1 MSKLIKGAGGGGKA
15 GGGSARTPV
24 ESPDSLRSI
33 QYARVLDLVAEG
45 EIGGL
50 VNGLKSIYLDDT
62 PLQNPN
68 GTFNFTGVSVFA
80 RNGTQSQSHI
90 PAFAGSEAELPVS
103 TQVTKAVP
111 VTRSISNI
119 NNTAARVTLSIP
131 QLTLQNLTNGDLGG
145 TSVEIAIDVQN
156 NGGGFVAQ
164 ALRKLYQSSLLSIT
178 PSGAISAA
186 VSTKYQV
193 VVAWAGQNVK
203 APQTCTYQ
211 LQYRA
216 VGSGTWLVS
225 QSHTFQGGAFSTG
238 GLADYALGSVTANY
252 PSGSKTFDLTLAEN
266 DYEFRV
272 VKTSGSVQNPPAFF
286 NVPAAPSVGLAYGG
300 SVSIIGGS
308 VYAPAYTDVITGK
321 TSSRYQR
328 SYRIELPEG
337 GPWDIRVR
345 RITDDSVASNL
356 QNDTYFDSITEII
369 DAKLTYPN
377 SALVGLSIDAKQFNS
392 IPTRGYEIYGLLIKV
407 PSNYDPLTRAYTGTW
422 DGTFTTAWSD
432 NPAWVF
438 YDMVTNARYGLG
450 EFVSE
455 DQVDKWGLYTIAQYC
470 DVMVEDGFGGIEPRF
485 TCNLY
490 LQTREEAYR
499 VVANLASI
507 FRAVTFWGGGEVR
520 VSQDAPQDV
529 EQLFTKA
536 NVIEGQFSYSGSSGS
551 VRHSVVLVSWNDPQD
566 AYRQKIEYVDDDVAI
581 ARYGVIQ
588 TEIVAL
594 GCTSRGQAARVGRWL
609 IYSEQNET
617 ETVTFRAGMDSV
629 YVSAGSVITTQDPN
643 RAGLRMGGRILP
655 NSMILSTIDMAA
667 YDSKSLSISA
677 QETGPTGI
685 WFSTDGLKM
694 YVMGTSGDDVN
705 QYALTTAW
713 DVTTATYVT
722 NKTLGAVD
730 ATPSGLYISDDGLKA
745 YVCGTTTDAV
755 YQYTLSTAWDIS
767 TLTYSTKFISI
778 AAKEIN
784 SSGIFFKPDGSTMY
798 ITGNTSDA
806 VHAYN
811 LSIAWDVTT
820 AVFANTFSVAAQET
834 APQDLFFSPDGLKM
848 FLMGST
854 GDDINQYNLGTA
866 WDIATA
872 VYAAVF
878 SVAAQDITPT
888 GVFFRQ
894 DLLRF
899 FMVGSTSDTVY
910 QYSLPVTIY
919 VDAPVI
925 IESGKTY
932 ALNAVMPDKTLE
944 AAVVINSPGSTSS
957 LLLAEAFTQK
967 PVDYAIWV
975 LSNEDLAPEQWR
987 VVSIS
992 EVEKTQFEITAL
1004 AYRSDKYDAIEQDLI
1019 LEPLPTSIINTGP
1032 PDSPNN
1038 LTVNES
1044 LYLAGLSVVGVA
1056 ASVSWNNVDGAASYV
1071 LAYQL
1076 ENQNPVTLDNI
1087 TNTTVDIKPIAEG
1100 NYTFTVFAVNSLG
1113 RKSQSNSISVII
1125 YGKKTP
1131 PVNVTDFSIIKTS
1144 GIAIGSWLLHP
1155 ELDVQVGG
1163 MIVVRHSP
1171 LLTGA
1176 TWQDGVILDSFSG
1189 NSVNGVLPLL
1199 TGTYMAKALD
1209 SSGNW
1214 SPDEISFVATEGLV
1228 TGFTTVA
1235 TITESPDFSGS
1246 KTYTASFDGVLQLAS
1261 VETITSMPGLISTWP
1276 KLSSLGGVSTAG
1288 SYIFEETMDLTTVAT
1303 RRFESTIS
1311 ALSFDTQDLI
1321 SFRGLVSEWGGVS
1334 GDVINDCDATLY
1346 ISTTNDNPAG
1356 VPTWGDYTPF
1366 FVGDFTCRAARF
1378 KMDLISG
1385 VVTHNIK
1392 ISQLVVKAKIP
1403 A

>member
-272 VKTSGSVQNPPAFF
+272 VKTTGSIQNPPAFF

-300 SVSIIGGS
+300 SVSITGGS

-356 QNDTYFDSITEII
+356 NNDTYFDSITEII

-422 DGTFTTAWSD
+422 DGTFNVAWSD

-629 YVSAGSVITTQDPN
+629 YVSAGSVISTQDPN
-643 RAGLRMGGRILP
+643 RAGMRMGGRILA
-655 NSMILSTIDMAA
+655 S
-667 YDSKSLSISA
+667 SLSS
-677 QETGPTGI
+677 
-685 WFSTDGLKM
+685 
-694 YVMGTSGDDVN
+694 
-705 QYALTTAW
+705 
-713 DVTTATYVT
+713 VT
-722 NKTLGAVD
+722 LD
-730 ATPSGLYISDDGLKA
+730 A
-745 YVCGTTTDAV
+745 
-755 YQYTLSTAWDIS
+755 
-767 TLTYSTKFISI
+767 
-778 AAKEIN
+778 
-784 SSGIFFKPDGSTMY
+784 
-798 ITGNTSDA
+798 
-806 VHAYN
+806 
-811 LSIAWDVTT
+811 
-820 AVFANTFSVAAQET
+820 
-834 APQDLFFSPDGLKM
+834 
-848 FLMGST
+848 
-854 GDDINQYNLGTA
+854 
-866 WDIATA
+866 
-872 VYAAVF
+872 
-878 SVAAQDITPT
+878 
-888 GVFFRQ
+888 
-894 DLLRF
+894 
-899 FMVGSTSDTVY
+899 
-910 QYSLPVTIY
+910 PVTIGSGTY
-919 VDAPVI
+919 TLAIKLPDNSIEERTI
-925 IESGKTY
+925 INGVGATSV
-932 ALNAVMPDKTLE
+932 LNVSPDFSQLPQRLAVWIL
-944 AAVVINSPGSTSS
+944 SS
-957 LLLAEAFTQK
+957 DSLA
-967 PVDYAIWV
+967 
-975 LSNEDLAPEQWR
+975 SEQWR
-987 VVSIS
+987 VLSIS

-1004 AYRSDKYDAIEQDLI
+1004 AYRPDKYEAIEQDLI

-1038 LTVNES
+1038 LTVTES

-1056 ASVSWNNVDGAASYV
+1056 ATVSWNNVVGAASYV
-1071 LAYQL
+1071 LVYQL
-1076 ENQNPVTLDNI
+1076 ENQNPVALDNI
-1087 TNTTVDIKPIAEG
+1087 NNTTVDIKPIAEG
-1100 NYTFTVFAVNSLG
+1100 NYTFTVYAVNSLG
-1113 RKSQSNSISVII
+1113 RRSQGNSISAII
-1125 YGKKTP
+1125 YGKTTP
-1131 PVNVTDFSIIKTS
+1131 PVNVTNFSIIKSS

-1155 ELDVQVGG
+1155 DLDVQVGG
-1163 MIVVRHSP
+1163 SIVVRHSP
-1171 LLTGA
+1171 LLVGA
-1176 TWQDGVILDSFSG
+1176 TWQDGVILDAFSG
-1189 NSVNGVLPLL
+1189 NAVNGILPLI

-1214 SPDEISFVATEGLV
+1214 SPDYISFVATEGLV
-1228 TGFTTVA
+1228 TGFTTVL
-1235 TITESPDFSGS
+1235 TVTESPDFSGV
-1246 KTYTASFDGVLQLAS
+1246 KDYTATFDGVLQLAS
-1261 VETITSMPGLISTWP
+1261 IETIGSMPGLVSTWP
-1276 KLSSLGGVSTAG
+1276 KLSSLGGVSVAG
-1288 SYIFEETMDLTTVAT
+1288 SYEFEEMMDLTTVAT
-1303 RRFESTIS
+1303 RRFESDIT
-1311 ALSFDTQDLI
+1311 AQSFDTQDLI
-1321 SFRGLVSEWGGVS
+1321 SYRGLVSQWGSVTGE
-1334 GDVINDCDATLY
+1334 VINDCDATLY
-1346 ISTTNDNPAG
+1346 ISTTNDDPFGAP
-1356 VPTWGDYTPF
+1356 VWSDYTPF
-1366 FVGDFTCRAARF
+1366 FVADFTCRAARF
-1378 KMDLISG
+1378 KLDLISA
-1385 VVTHNIK
+1385 VVTHNIR
-1392 ISQLVVKAKIP
+1392 ISELAVVAKVP
-1403 A
+1403 V

>member
-1 MSKLIKGAGGGGKA
+1 MSKLIKGSGGGGKA

-62 PLQNPN
+62 PLQNAN

-131 QLTLQNLTNGDLGG
+131 QLTFQNLTNGDLGG

-164 ALRKLYQSSLLSIT
+164 ALRNLYQARLLSIT

-216 VGSGTWLVS
+216 VGNVTWLVS

-238 GLADYALGSVTANY
+238 GLADYALGSSSANY

-272 VKTSGSVQNPPAFF
+272 VKTSGSVQNPPVFF
-286 NVPAAPSVGLAYGG
+286 NVPAAPSVGLSYGG
-300 SVSIIGGS
+300 SVSITGGS

-377 SALVGLSIDAKQFNS
+377 SAIVGLSIDAKQFNN

-407 PSNYDPLTRAYTGTW
+407 PSNYNPLTRAYTGTW

-551 VRHSVVLVSWNDPQD
+551 VRHTVVLVSWNDPQD

-629 YVSAGSVITTQDPN
+629 YVSAGSVISTQDPN
-643 RAGLRMGGRILP
+643 RAGVRMGGRILA
-655 NSMILSTIDMAA
+655 S
-667 YDSKSLSISA
+667 SLSSVTLDAPVTIGS
-677 QETGPTGI
+677 
-685 WFSTDGLKM
+685 
-694 YVMGTSGDDVN
+694 GT
-705 QYALTTAW
+705 
-713 DVTTATYVT
+713 
-722 NKTLGAVD
+722 
-730 ATPSGLYISDDGLKA
+730 
-745 YVCGTTTDAV
+745 
-755 YQYTLSTAWDIS
+755 YTLAIKLPDN
-767 TLTYSTKFISI
+767 SI
-778 AAKEIN
+778 QER
-784 SSGIFFKPDGSTMY
+784 T
-798 ITGNTSDA
+798 ITNG
-806 VHAYN
+806 
-811 LSIAWDVTT
+811 
-820 AVFANTFSVAAQET
+820 
-834 APQDLFFSPDGLKM
+834 
-848 FLMGST
+848 
-854 GDDINQYNLGTA
+854 
-866 WDIATA
+866 
-872 VYAAVF
+872 
-878 SVAAQDITPT
+878 
-888 GVFFRQ
+888 
-894 DLLRF
+894 
-899 FMVGSTSDTVY
+899 VGSTSVLNVSSDFS
-910 QYSLPVTIY
+910 QLPQR
-919 VDAPVI
+919 
-925 IESGKTY
+925 
-932 ALNAVMPDKTLE
+932 LAVWILSSD
-944 AAVVINSPGSTSS
+944 S
-957 LLLAEAFTQK
+957 LL
-967 PVDYAIWV
+967 
-975 LSNEDLAPEQWR
+975 SEQWR

-1004 AYRSDKYDAIEQDLI
+1004 AYRSDKYEAIEQDLI

-1038 LTVNES
+1038 LTVTES

-1056 ASVSWNNVDGAASYV
+1056 ASVSWNNVVGAATYV
-1071 LAYQL
+1071 LTYQL
-1076 ENQNPVTLDNI
+1076 ENQNPVTLN
-1087 TNTTVDIKPIAEG
+1087 NLNNNTVDIKPMAEG
-1100 NYTFTVFAVNSLG
+1100 NYTLTVYAVNSLG
-1113 RKSQSNSISVII
+1113 RRSQGNSISITI
-1125 YGKKTP
+1125 NGKTTP
-1131 PVNVTDFSIIKTS
+1131 PVDITNLQVAPLGSIGLFTWAPATDLDVIVGGKVRFRYSPNTSATWDLAYDLTGQVAGASTNATFPLQAGIYLAKFEDGTGNQSENAVSIITDAANIIALNFVESLQGDPDWTGTKVNTQYYPDFNGLLLSSADMWDSAELMDSDEMMDFGGGVATSGTYNFGIIDLGVVKTS
-1144 GIAIGSWLLHP
+1144 RVNALLEARGIDLLDTWDSN
-1155 ELDVQVGG
+1155 EL
-1163 MIVVRHSP
+1163 M
-1171 LLTGA
+1171 
-1176 TWQDGVILDSFSG
+1176 DS
-1189 NSVNGVLPLL
+1189 
-1199 TGTYMAKALD
+1199 T
-1209 SSGNW
+1209 
-1214 SPDEISFVATEGLV
+1214 
-1228 TGFTTVA
+1228 
-1235 TITESPDFSGS
+1235 
-1246 KTYTASFDGVLQLAS
+1246 QL
-1261 VETITSMPGLISTWP
+1261 
-1276 KLSSLGGVSTAG
+1276 
-1288 SYIFEETMDLTTVAT
+1288 MD
-1303 RRFESTIS
+1303 
-1311 ALSFDTQDLI
+1311 
-1321 SFRGLVSEWGGVS
+1321 
-1334 GDVINDCDATLY
+1334 GDVVADVSAAMY
-1346 ISTTNDNPAG
+1346 MRTTNDDPHAT
-1356 VPTWGDYTPF
+1356 PTWSGWITSTLSDISARGFEFELRLTSGHSYHNVLVEAASAQVDMSDLIQSGDDIVSGTGIYTVTFNTPFQIIPAVGVTAQNLATGDYFTVTAKSQTGFSVRF
-1366 FVGDFTCRAARF
+1366 FNSANVG
-1378 KMDLISG
+1378 ISK
-1385 VVTHNIK
+1385 TFDYIA
-1392 ISQLVVKAKIP
+1392 KAY
-1403 A
+1403 